1 MRRPRGL
8 ALAACALLAACAGG
22 KDATGPTPPAD
33 DNPGPPQATNK
44 IAGTYALRLVNAA
57 QPGEAVTLF
66 NPDGQA
72 FGTYRFDHRTTLEL
86 TEEQTWSL
94 ALYFGDEVSGHQVED
109 QGRFR
114 RYGDEGRDLVLVS
127 EVYGDNIYGE
137 AYDGMAFMLYDVDG
151 DARPESALA
160 FERIES

>member
-22 KDATGPTPPAD
+22 KDTTGPTPPAD

-57 QPGEAVTLF
+57 RPGEAVTLF
-66 NPDGQA
+66 NPDGQTI
-72 FGTYRFDHRTTLEL
+72 GTYRFDQRTTLEL
-86 TEEQTWSL
+86 TEEQAWSL
-94 ALYFGDEVSGHQVED
+94 ALYFGDETSGHQITD
-109 QGRFR
+109 QGKFR
-114 RYGDEGRDLVLVS
+114 RYGEDGRDLVLVS
-127 EVYGDNIYGE
+127 AVYGDNIYGE
-137 AYDGMAFMLYDVDG
+137 AYDGMAYLLYDLDG
-151 DARPESALA
+151 DARPETALA